1 MKQGRGKCS
10 MFKAFKLTYLHVL
23 QQLVCHLK
31 LTQFGWVG
39 LHGRMTSSLDF
50 QTVNCVVDSRVLKY
64 FKYNTQ
70 AVARITR
77 LAYMNVLTDLLALH
91 VHGPCFTNPLITVY
105 GFVLGQIAFDLNK
118 PTADQLAIQIRNLAL
133 YLYRS
138 VVVSVL
144 HAEICRCVNVAC
156 FFLNFCHVV
165 QHETKWPFTHPP
177 NQKNFVS
184 CLMTLQ
190 FYLSKLAAHFLPLN
204 FYHFA

>member
-1 MKQGRGKCS
+1 MTGAMKQGRGKCIT
-10 MFKAFKLTYLHVL
+10 FKAFKLTYLHVL

-39 LHGRMTSSLDF
+39 LHGRMTSYLGRACCCGRSL
-50 QTVNCVVDSRVLKY
+50 K
-64 FKYNTQ
+64 
-70 AVARITR
+70 
-77 LAYMNVLTDLLALH
+77 MNVLTDLLALH

-133 YLYRS
+133 YLQRS

-144 HAEICRCVNVAC
+144 HAEICGCVNVAC

-177 NQKNFVS
+177 NQKNFVT

>member
-1 MKQGRGKCS
+1 MNIR
-10 MFKAFKLTYLHVL
+10 TY
-23 QQLVCHLK
+23 
-31 LTQFGWVG
+31 
-39 LHGRMTSSLDF
+39 
-50 QTVNCVVDSRVLKY
+50 
-64 FKYNTQ
+64 
-70 AVARITR
+70 
-77 LAYMNVLTDLLALH
+77 LLALH

-133 YLYRS
+133 YLQRS

-144 HAEICRCVNVAC
+144 HAEICGCVNVAC

-177 NQKNFVS
+177 NQKNLVS

-204 FYHFA
+204 FYHFAECLNQERACFVVALHQYHVVPCPIGYQPRNLGFG